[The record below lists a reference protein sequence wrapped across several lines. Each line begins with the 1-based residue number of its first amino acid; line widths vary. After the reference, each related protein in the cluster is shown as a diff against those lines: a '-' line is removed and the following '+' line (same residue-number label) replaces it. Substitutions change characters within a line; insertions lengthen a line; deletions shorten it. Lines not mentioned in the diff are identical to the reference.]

1 LQTKAGFF
9 AFYRDGP
16 TARNRKKSAQSV
28 EIRLICGLMD
38 TNLPVSDKP
47 RVVIVGC
54 GFGGLRLAQALRKA
68 PVQVVVIDRN
78 NYHNFQP
85 LLYQVAT
92 GALEADSIAYPIRKI
107 FAGQKNFFYRMAD
120 VQRIDSGANTVITS
134 VGDIRYDYLVLATG
148 SLTNFFGLESIERNA
163 MQIKSIPNAL
173 NLRSFI
179 FQNFEKALLTSDP
192 AQKQALLNIVVVGG
206 GPTGVEISG
215 SLAEM
220 RKHVLPKDYPEL
232 DLQAMQIFL
241 VEAGPA
247 LLGPMSPASQAD
259 AKRYMDELGV
269 TVHLNTS
276 IKRYEDGKAYYSE
289 TEFIPT
295 ENLVWAA
302 GVNGAEVPGLP
313 AEAITRNKR
322 ITVNGWNLVQGQHN
336 IFAIG
341 DVANMT
347 TADMPKGLPML
358 APVAQQHADHLAE
371 NLQRMLRLEKP
382 LDFVYNNKGSMAIV
396 SRNKAVVDLPRDIH
410 FRGFF
415 GWLTWL
421 FVHLM
426 TLVGFRNKVVALVDW
441 AFSYFST
448 DQALRLIIRPFNRR
462 DVKDDQGKKSAEHRT
477 ATAEYNA
484 TPPAIQVEAVG

>member
-1 LQTKAGFF
+1 
-9 AFYRDGP
+9 
-16 TARNRKKSAQSV
+16 
-28 EIRLICGLMD
+28 MD
-38 TNLPVSDKP
+38 TNLPVSALP
-47 RVVIVGC
+47 RIVIVGC
-54 GFGGLRLAQALRKA
+54 GFGGLRLAQSLNKA

-120 VQRIDSGANTVITS
+120 VERVDTAHNTVHTS

-179 FQNFEKALLTSDP
+179 FQNFEKALLTENP
-192 AQKQALLNIVVVGG
+192 AEKQALMNIVVVGG

-232 DLQAMQIFL
+232 DLRAMQIFL
-241 VEAGPA
+241 VEAGKE
-247 LLGPMSPASQAD
+247 LLGPMSASSQAD
-259 AKRYMDELGV
+259 ALRYLKELGV
-269 TVHLNTS
+269 NVLLNTS
-276 IKRYEDGKAYYSE
+276 IKKFEDCRAYYSD

-313 AEAITRNKR
+313 AEVVARNKR
-322 ITVNGWNLVQGQHN
+322 VAVNAWNQVVGFDN
-336 IFAIG
+336 VFAIG
-341 DVANMT
+341 DVANMVT
-347 TADMPKGLPML
+347 DDMPRGLPML
-358 APVAQQHADHLAE
+358 APVAQQQADQLAD
-371 NLQRMLRLEKP
+371 NLERLLRGEQP
-382 LDFVYNNKGSMAIV
+382 VDFKYKNKGAMAIV
-396 SRNKAVVDLPRDIH
+396 SRNKAVVDLPGNVH
-410 FRGFF
+410 FHGFF

-441 AFSYFST
+441 AFSYFSS
-448 DQALRLIIRPFNRR
+448 DQALRLIIRPFSRK
-462 DVKDDQGKKSAEHRT
+462 DVKDDKGKKSAEHRT
-477 ATAEYNA
+477 ATPEYNP
-484 TPPAIQVEAVG
+484 TPPAIQTPVGG

>member
-1 LQTKAGFF
+1 
-9 AFYRDGP
+9 
-16 TARNRKKSAQSV
+16 
-28 EIRLICGLMD
+28 MD
-38 TNLPVSDKP
+38 TNLPVSTHP
-47 RVVIVGC
+47 RVVIIGC
-54 GFGGLRLAQALRKA
+54 GFGGLRLAKALRQA

-107 FAGQKNFFYRMAD
+107 FAGQQNFFYRMAD
-120 VQRIDSGANTVITS
+120 VQRIEADSNTVITS
-134 VGDIRYDYLVLATG
+134 VGDIHYDYLVLATG

-192 AQKQALLNIVVVGG
+192 AEKQALMNIVVVGG

-241 VEAGPA
+241 VEAGPV
-247 LLGPMSPASQAD
+247 LLGPMSEASQSD
-259 AKRYMDELGV
+259 AKRYLDELGV
-269 TVHLNTS
+269 LVRVNTS
-276 IKRYEDGKAYYSE
+276 IKKFENSRAYF
-289 TEFIPT
+289 TDTDFIPT

-313 AEAITRNKR
+313 AEVVTRNKR
-322 ITVNGWNLVQGQHN
+322 ITVNRWNQVQGLSN
-336 IFAIG
+336 VFAIG
-341 DVANMT
+341 DVANMVT
-347 TADMPKGLPML
+347 DDMPRGLPML
-358 APVAQQHADHLAE
+358 APVAQQQADHLA
-371 NLQRMLRLEKP
+371 NNFQRLLRGEAP
-382 LDFVYNNKGSMAIV
+382 LDFSYNNKGSMAIV
-396 SRNKAVVDLPRDIH
+396 SRNKAVVDLPKNVH
-410 FRGFF
+410 FNGFF

-441 AFSYFST
+441 AFSYFSS
-448 DQALRLIIRPFNRR
+448 DQALRLIIRPFSRK
-462 DVKDDQGKKSAEHRT
+462 DMKDDQGKKSAEHRT
-477 ATAEYNA
+477 ATPEYNP
-484 TPPAIQVEAVG
+484 TPPAIQIPA

>member
-1 LQTKAGFF
+1 
-9 AFYRDGP
+9 
-16 TARNRKKSAQSV
+16 
-28 EIRLICGLMD
+28 MD

-54 GFGGLRLAQALRKA
+54 GFGGLRMAQALRKA
-68 PVQVVVIDRN
+68 PVQVVVVDRN

-107 FAGQKNFFYRMAD
+107 FAGQANFFYRMAD
-120 VQRIDSGANTVITS
+120 VQRLESATNTLVTS
-134 VGDIRYDYLVLATG
+134 IGHIQYDFLVLATG

-192 AQKQALLNIVVVGG
+192 AEKQALLNIVVVGG

-247 LLGPMSPASQAD
+247 LLGTMSLASQSD
-259 AKRYMDELGV
+259 AKRYMDDLGV
-269 TVHLNTS
+269 LVQLNTP
-276 IKRYEDGKAYYSE
+276 IKRYEDGKAYFSD
-289 TEFIPT
+289 TEFIQT

-313 AEAITRNKR
+313 AEAVTRNKR
-322 ITVNGWNLVQGQHN
+322 ITVNNWNLVQGQTN

-341 DVANMT
+341 DVANMV
-347 TADMPKGLPML
+347 TADMPQGMPML
-358 APVAQQHADHLAE
+358 APVAQQHADHLAT
-371 NLQRMLRLEKP
+371 NIQRLLRGEKP
-382 LDFVYNNKGSMAIV
+382 RDFVYNNKGSMAIV
-396 SRNKAVVDLPRDIH
+396 SRNKAVVDLPGNIH
-410 FRGFF
+410 FNGFF

-426 TLVGFRNKVVALVDW
+426 TLVGFRNKVVAFVDW
-441 AFSYFST
+441 AFSYFSS
-448 DQALRLIIRPFNRR
+448 DQALRLIIRPFSRR
-462 DVKDDQGKKSAEHRT
+462 DVKDDKGKKSAEHRT
-477 ATAEYNA
+477 ATVEYNA
-484 TPPAIQVEAVG
+484 APPAIQEPA

>member
-1 LQTKAGFF
+1 
-9 AFYRDGP
+9 
-16 TARNRKKSAQSV
+16 
-28 EIRLICGLMD
+28 MD
-38 TNLPVSDKP
+38 TNIPVSDKP

-68 PVQVVVIDRN
+68 PVQVVVVDRN

-107 FAGQKNFFYRMAD
+107 FAGQSNLFFRMAD
-120 VQRIDSGANTVITS
+120 VERIDPATNTLATN

-148 SLTNFFGLESIERNA
+148 SLTNFFGLASIERNA

-179 FQNFEKALLTSDP
+179 FQNFEKALLTNDP
-192 AQKQALLNIVVVGG
+192 AERQALLNIVVVGG

-220 RKHVLPKDYPEL
+220 RRHVLPKDYPEL
-232 DLQAMQIFL
+232 DLKAMQIFL

-269 TVHLNTS
+269 QVHLNTA
-276 IKRYEDGKAYYSE
+276 IKRYEQGRAYYSAN
-289 TEFIPT
+289 EFIPT

-313 AEAITRNKR
+313 TEAVTRNKR
-322 ITVNGWNLVQGQHN
+322 FTVNQWNLVVGQTN
-336 IFAIG
+336 VFAIG
-341 DVANMT
+341 DLAHMVT
-347 TADMPKGLPML
+347 DEMPQGLPML
-358 APVAQQHADHLAE
+358 APVAQQQADHLAA
-371 NLQRMLRLEKP
+371 NLLRLLRGETP
-382 LDFVYNNKGSMAIV
+382 RNFVYNNKGSMAIV
-396 SRNKAVVDLPRDIH
+396 SRNKAVVDLPGNIH

-421 FVHLM
+421 FVHLL

-441 AFSYFST
+441 AFSYFNS
-448 DQALRLIIRPFNRR
+448 DQALRLIIRPFRR
-462 DVKDDQGKKSAEHRT
+462 EDVQEDFGKEHAEHLT
-477 ATAEYNA
+477 ATPEYTA
-484 TPPAIQVEAVG
+484 TPPAIQTPVNG

>member
-1 LQTKAGFF
+1 
-9 AFYRDGP
+9 
-16 TARNRKKSAQSV
+16 
-28 EIRLICGLMD
+28 MD
-38 TNLPVSDKP
+38 TNETNLPDSNHP
-47 RVVIVGC
+47 RVVIIGC
-54 GFGGLRLAQALRKA
+54 GFGGLRLAQRLRDA
-68 PVQVVVIDRN
+68 PVQIVVVDRN

-92 GALEADSIAYPIRKI
+92 GALEAGSIAYPIRKI
-107 FAGQKNFFYRMAD
+107 FSGQKNFYYRMTDAQHVD
-120 VQRIDSGANTVITS
+120 PVRNVVTTS
-134 VGDIRYDYLVLATG
+134 VGEIRYDYLVLATG
-148 SLTNFFGLESIERNA
+148 SLTNFFGLTSIERNA

-179 FQNFEKALLTSDP
+179 FQNFEKALLTDDP
-192 AQKQALLNIVVVGG
+192 DAKQALLNIVVVGG

-232 DLQAMQIFL
+232 DLRAMQIFL
-241 VEAGPA
+241 VESGAE

-259 AKRYMDELGV
+259 AKRYLEELGV
-269 TVHLNTS
+269 LVRLNTHINS
-276 IKRYEDGKAYYSE
+276 YENGRAYYSD

-313 AEAITRNKR
+313 AEIIARNKR
-322 ITVNGWNLVQGQHN
+322 ITVNRWNQVLGQPN

-341 DVANMT
+341 DVANMVT
-347 TADMPKGLPML
+347 DQMPRGLPML
-358 APVAQQHADHLAE
+358 APVAQQQADHLAA
-371 NLQRMLRLEKP
+371 NLQRLLRGETP
-382 LDFVYNNKGSMAIV
+382 TDFVYNNKGSMAIV
-396 SRNKAVVDLPRDIH
+396 SRNKAVVDLPGNLH
-410 FRGFF
+410 FKGFF

-441 AFSYFST
+441 AFSYFSS

-462 DVKDDQGKKSAEHRT
+462 DMKDDEGKKSAEQRT
-477 ATAEYNA
+477 ATPDYTAP
-484 TPPAIQVEAVG
+484 PPAIQTPAAR

>member
-1 LQTKAGFF
+1 
-9 AFYRDGP
+9 
-16 TARNRKKSAQSV
+16 
-28 EIRLICGLMD
+28 MD

-54 GFGGLRLAQALRKA
+54 GFGGLRLAQALHKA
-68 PVQVVVIDRN
+68 PVQVVVVDRN

-107 FAGQKNFFYRMAD
+107 FAGQENFFYRMAD
-120 VQRIDSGANTVITS
+120 VQRIDSAANTLITS
-134 VGDIRYDYLVLATG
+134 VGDISYDYLVLATG

-192 AQKQALLNIVVVGG
+192 AERQALLNIVVVGG

-232 DLQAMQIFL
+232 DLRNMQIFL

-247 LLGPMSPASQAD
+247 LLGQMSPASQAD

-269 TVHLNTS
+269 LVQLNTA
-276 IKRYEDGKAYYSE
+276 IKRYEDGKAYYSD

-295 ENLVWAA
+295 ANLVWAA

-313 AEAITRNKR
+313 AEAVTRNKR

-336 IFAIG
+336 NFAIG

-347 TADMPKGLPML
+347 TADMPQGMPML
-358 APVAQQHADHLAE
+358 APVAQQHADHLAT

-396 SRNKAVVDLPRDIH
+396 SRNKAVVDLPGNIH

-441 AFSYFST
+441 AFSYFSS

-462 DVKDDQGKKSAEHRT
+462 DVKDDQGKKTAEHRT

-484 TPPAIQVEAVG
+484 TPPAIQV

>member
-1 LQTKAGFF
+1 
-9 AFYRDGP
+9 
-16 TARNRKKSAQSV
+16 
-28 EIRLICGLMD
+28 MD
-38 TNLPVSDKP
+38 TNLPISDKP

-54 GFGGLRLAQALRKA
+54 GFGGLRLAQALREA

-107 FAGQKNFFYRMAD
+107 FAGQQNLFYRMAD
-120 VQRIDSGANTVITS
+120 VQRIDAAANTVATS

-192 AQKQALLNIVVVGG
+192 AERQALLNIVVVGG

-232 DLQAMQIFL
+232 DLRAMQIFL

-247 LLGPMSPASQAD
+247 LLGPMSEASQAD

-269 TVHLNTS
+269 LVQLNTA
-276 IKRYEDGKAYYSE
+276 IKRYEDGRAYYSD

-295 ENLVWAA
+295 ANLVWAA

-313 AEAITRNKR
+313 AEAVTRNKR
-322 ITVNGWNLVQGQHN
+322 ITVNGWNLVQGQRN

-347 TADMPKGLPML
+347 TADMPQGMPML

-396 SRNKAVVDLPRDIH
+396 SRNKAVVDLPGNIH
-410 FRGFF
+410 FNGFF

-441 AFSYFST
+441 AFSYFSS

-462 DVKDDQGKKSAEHRT
+462 DVKDDQGKKTAEHRT

-484 TPPAIQVEAVG
+484 TPPAIQVQA